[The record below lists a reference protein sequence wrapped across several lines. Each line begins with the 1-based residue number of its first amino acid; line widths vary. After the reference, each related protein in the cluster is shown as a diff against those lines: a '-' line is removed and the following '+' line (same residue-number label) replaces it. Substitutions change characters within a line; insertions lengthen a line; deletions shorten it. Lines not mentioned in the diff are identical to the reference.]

1 MSQKGT
7 DTFKVTITWLDQVI
21 IKMFV
26 KQKKLSSSFIKCN
39 NPFQAHNLKRE
50 KAKMILA
57 QIALAEESARLR
69 RKEKREKKR
78 MELSKYLGI
87 NAWKCDQVNTD
98 THSQTKTHRLKHW
111 VDRQTDRQVGR
122 ETERKTVRKADIL
135 IDRKA
140 DRPTKTNK
148 CCIFQQLFG
157 CCTLQTLVK
166 IYYSIFFAFFI

>member
-1 MSQKGT
+1 
-7 DTFKVTITWLDQVI
+7 
-21 IKMFV
+21 MFV

-98 THSQTKTHRLKHW
+98 TDRQI
-111 VDRQTDRQVGR
+111 DRQT
-122 ETERKTVRKADIL
+122 
-135 IDRKA
+135 
-140 DRPTKTNK
+140 
-148 CCIFQQLFG
+148 
-157 CCTLQTLVK
+157 
-166 IYYSIFFAFFI
+166 SW